1 MEKLRRVVE
10 RDRAAHI
17 NITDTADRTGR
28 TDTTPQAM
36 ADPTPPTMTVSVPA
50 LDQAVRRF
58 RGEHSQ
64 EFTSYRQD
72 LEVYWDTYP
81 GFTEKQRIHHIFL
94 TVSLDVRDRLELYTT
109 ETLQVA
115 KLILDKM
122 EEKFRDTR
130 SVTQLVMELHSV
142 KQGQQESMESFE
154 QRLRRALRDLRSKQ
168 LKEHKPQME
177 TTIMPGLFTEG
188 LANHTLKIHLRQKL
202 YTTPLTSI
210 DDLIKLCRTLAPE
223 PTEQKV
229 LAAAANANSEVKELR
244 DMVKELTL
252 AVKSIQQQQQTH
264 QQQPMYQTQP
274 GPMYNNQPMYQSQ
287 PPQTYQSTQVQSR
300 RSGLLPT
307 PRECWSCK
315 STNHIQRDCHMRTGN
330 DQRR

>member
-1 MEKLRRVVE
+1 ME

-17 NITDTADRTGR
+17 NITDTTTDSTGSTDRE
-28 TDTTPQAM
+28 TPTM
-36 ADPTPPTMTVSVPA
+36 ADPPPPTMTVRVPA

-109 ETLQVA
+109 ETLEVA

-168 LKEHKPQME
+168 LKEQKPLME

-188 LANHTLKIHLRQKL
+188 LANHTLKIHLRNKL
-202 YTTPLTSI
+202 YTNPLTSI

-229 LAAAANANSEVKELR
+229 LAAAANATSEVKELR

-252 AVKSIQQQQQTH
+252 TVKSIQQQQSN
-264 QQQPMYQTQP
+264 QQQQMFQTQSNPMYQTQP
-274 GPMYNNQPMYQSQ
+274 MTMYNSQ
-287 PPQTYQSTQVQSR
+287 PPQTYQSR
-300 RSGLLPT
+300 PPGSGLLPT
-307 PRECWSCK
+307 PRKCFTCR
-315 STNHIQRDCHMRTGN
+315 STQHIQRECPMRTGN
-330 DQRR
+330 